1 MYRVKGGK
9 QMKMI
14 KKLKS
19 LRKNE
24 RGFTL
29 VELVVATAVLGII
42 SVAVLNMMSAGSSMF
57 NGVQKRTMTLFKSQV
72 ASVQLKAALS
82 NASDAIAVDGTTL
95 YIADAAN
102 GKLSTYR
109 YNSADKTI
117 YYTED
122 TYEKNGALL
131 EVTEGSYDDGTANIP
146 FCYNVAYLSYII
158 NSENVDDTSHISAIR
173 FDITT
178 TKLDQSTT
186 RKETIS
192 LRSNPLYIGEADEG
206 MSIKDTL
213 VSRVWG

>member
-1 MYRVKGGK
+1 
-9 QMKMI
+9 MKII

-19 LRKNE
+19 LRKNNS
-24 RGFTL
+24 GFTL

-42 SVAVLNMMSAGSSMF
+42 SVTVLNMMSAGSSMF
-57 NGVQKRTMTLFKSQV
+57 NGVQKRSMTLFKSQV
-72 ASVQLKAALS
+72 ASVQLKAAIT
-82 NASDAIAVDGTTL
+82 NTSDAIAVDGTTL
-95 YIADAAN
+95 YIADKAEN
-102 GKLSTYR
+102 KLATYR

-122 TYEKNGALL
+122 TYTLNGALL
-131 EVTEGSYDDGTANIP
+131 EVTEGSYDEGTANIP
-146 FCYNVAYLSYII
+146 FCYNVSSLRYVI
-158 NSENVDDTSHISAIR
+158 NTENVDDTNHISAIR

-192 LRSNPLYIGEADEG
+192 LRSKPLYIGEADEG

>member
-1 MYRVKGGK
+1 
-9 QMKMI
+9 MKII

-19 LRKNE
+19 LRKNNS
-24 RGFTL
+24 GFTL

-42 SVAVLNMMSAGSSMF
+42 SVTVLNMMSAGSSMF
-57 NGVQKRTMTLFKSQV
+57 NGVQKRSMTLFKSQV
-72 ASVQLKAALS
+72 ASVQLKAAIT
-82 NASDAIAVDGTTL
+82 NTSDAIAVDGTTL
-95 YIADAAN
+95 YIADKAEN
-102 GKLSTYR
+102 KLATYR

-122 TYEKNGALL
+122 TYTLNGALL
-131 EVTEGSYDDGTANIP
+131 EVTEGSYEGTANIP
-146 FCYNVAYLSYII
+146 FCYNVSSLRYVI
-158 NSENVDDTSHISAIR
+158 NTENVDDTNHISAIR

-192 LRSNPLYIGEADEG
+192 LRSKPLYIGEADEG